1 LKPFGK
7 TLKDAI
13 DFYLTHLIKLRHSI
27 TAKELESRTIAEFDR
42 RLKEEEI
49 SRKHYTSM
57 RETLRK
63 FVAKYG
69 DTQISTLTGAEIKAW
84 LAALPL
90 VAKTRSRHF
99 GYLNN
104 ALTIATK
111 ANALAANPLEGLEP
125 FRVKRKTKVEILTPE
140 EMKAFLSALDRDWLP
155 FFAICAFTGLRREE
169 VSRLDWTEI
178 KLERS
183 LIDLPAEKG
192 KNNRRKLEEIP
203 ANLAK
208 ILEPFVRKSGFVT
221 PKKKLQHAME
231 NAVMGAKIEWKQNCL
246 RHSFC
251 SYAVALKGLEW
262 TSDQADHSIAILK
275 RDYRE
280 VVTKEDAAKYFS
292 ILVTNQHLSTL
303 SGDMTKPTRP
313 KNSET
318 TSPIAKK
325 SKPAKKVESAKS
337 TPAENFTKLI
347 DLHKTKGPVPFRPT
361 QRDYKRQEK
370 LVSADS
376 LSEIAFDD
384 GLFKDEADLNGFV
397 RWILRCQTKREA
409 GTLET

>member
-1 LKPFGK
+1 
-7 TLKDAI
+7 
-13 DFYLTHLIKLRHSI
+13 
-27 TAKELESRTIAEFDR
+27 
-42 RLKEEEI
+42 LKEEEI
-49 SRKHYTSM
+49 SKKHYTSM

-69 DTQISTLTGAEIKAW
+69 DTQITTLTGAEIKAW
-84 LAALPL
+84 LASLPL

-125 FRVKRKTKVEILTPE
+125 FRVKRKTKVEILTPK
-140 EMKAFLSALDRDWLP
+140 EMKAFLSALDRDWVP
-155 FFAICAFTGLRREE
+155 FFSICAFTGLRREE

-203 ANLAK
+203 ENLAK
-208 ILEPFVRKSGFVT
+208 ILKPFVREAGSVR

-231 NAVMGAKIEWKQNCL
+231 TAVARAKIEWKQNCL
-246 RHSFC
+246 RHSLC

-280 VVTKEDAAKYFS
+280 VVTKEDAKKYFS
-292 ILVTNQHLSTL
+292 ILVSNQQPSPLL
-303 SGDMTKPTRP
+303 GGMKKPTRP
-313 KNSET
+313 RNSET

-325 SKPAKKVESAKS
+325 SKPVKKVESAKS
-337 TPAENFTKLI
+337 TPAEDFAKL
-347 DLHKTKGPVPFRPT
+347 LALLETKGPVPFRPT

-370 LVSADS
+370 LVSVDS
-376 LSEIAFDD
+376 LSKITFDD
-384 GLFKDEADLNGFV
+384 GLFKDESDLNGFV
-397 RWILRCQTKREA
+397 RWILRCQAKREA
-409 GTLET
+409 GTL